1 MNANSFIAFIK
12 TDDICKDMN
21 ESDRSLP
28 KGKNGKVTG
37 LMKHELCGKI
47 MTKFIGLKAETYGYL
62 IDHGIEEKKQKAKKS
77 VSLKE
82 NLNLKII
89 KTVSQQLKSRIKY
102 PKEFI
107 KNTQLILKIQQRFKM
122 VGIMFF
128 TEEINKIALSSNDNK
143 RRVSTRF
150 KLLNDFKSF
159 IECSNDINVF
169 YKSTKED
176 NPNGKRNRLLLMT

>member
-62 IDHGIEEKKQKAKKS
+62 IDHGIEEKKQKAK
-77 VSLKE
+77 L
-82 NLNLKII
+82 
-89 KTVSQQLKSRIKY
+89 
-102 PKEFI
+102 
-107 KNTQLILKIQQRFKM
+107 
-122 VGIMFF
+122 
-128 TEEINKIALSSNDNK
+128 
-143 RRVSTRF
+143 
-150 KLLNDFKSF
+150 
-159 IECSNDINVF
+159 
-169 YKSTKED
+169 
-176 NPNGKRNRLLLMT
+176 